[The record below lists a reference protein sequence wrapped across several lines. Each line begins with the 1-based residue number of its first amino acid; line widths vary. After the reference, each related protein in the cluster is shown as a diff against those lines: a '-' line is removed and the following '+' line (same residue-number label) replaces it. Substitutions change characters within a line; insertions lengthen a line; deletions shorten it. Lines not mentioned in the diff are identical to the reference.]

1 MVGELLHLGHQVEI
15 VTALPNYP
23 RSNIFPGY
31 QGTFY
36 RREERD
42 GLVVHR
48 VWLFAAMG
56 RGLRRILNYA
66 SFAITC
72 LFGLLRAQKPDY
84 IFVESPP
91 LLLAVPAYLFS
102 RIWDVPFIFNVADLW
117 PDSMREMHLVKS
129 RFFLGLLES
138 LESWTYRKAA
148 YVSAVTEGIRQSLF
162 IEKQVPEEKLL
173 FLPNGVDT
181 ALYRPRPADAA
192 LKQALGLEGKRIIL
206 YAGTQGHAHGL
217 EHVIRAAGL
226 LGASPEHHFLFVG
239 DGSERVHL
247 EQLQER
253 LGIRNVTFHNPVP
266 MEQLPAYFSIAD
278 CGLASLRDLPFFE
291 CARPAKVFPVLASG
305 KPLIFVGKGEGARL
319 VQRANAGVVVPPG
332 DPVALAKAV
341 SAMLG
346 DPQKAGE
353 YGRNGRR
360 FVETNLQWS
369 RLVGDWLAQ
378 FESEPAAP
386 PSGAPIH

>member
-1 MVGELLHLGHQVEI
+1 
-15 VTALPNYP
+15 
-23 RSNIFPGY
+23 
-31 QGTFY
+31 
-36 RREERD
+36 
-42 GLVVHR
+42 
-48 VWLFAAMG
+48 
-56 RGLRRILNYA
+56 
-66 SFAITC
+66 
-72 LFGLLRAQKPDY
+72 
-84 IFVESPP
+84 
-91 LLLAVPAYLFS
+91 
-102 RIWDVPFIFNVADLW
+102 
-117 PDSMREMHLVKS
+117 MREMHLVKS